1 MYIRIRQN
9 ASKTTWKVMICRSTR
24 HGSRVS
30 QEIVKY
36 LGTAKTE
43 GQLAALKRLGLVE
56 IRSLELGSC
65 LEETVPDLCEG
76 APLSQM
82 VEIARISE
90 GCHEVFGATFDSL
103 NLTSMFDK
111 SVCEHLKD
119 LVVGRIDFPSTKRH
133 TSRLLAKNYGRQLSE
148 DSIYRLMDRFVP
160 FEQGIQEQVFKTT
173 KQFCDGQT
181 IDVLLFDVTTL
192 YFESQQSDEL
202 RDFGYSKDRKIN
214 EVQVVLALA
223 TTKDGL
229 PIGYT
234 LFPGK
239 TAEVKTLLHCLNTW
253 KTSFPIQSTSVV
265 ADRAMMSE
273 QNLQAME
280 QASFSYVIA
289 AKLRSLPQKTREAV
303 LQRHSE
309 VELSVSDECMKVQEH
324 IIDGRRL
331 IVSYSES
338 RAHKDRSDRERLLAR
353 LAQKAPTAETSTKR
367 LVTNRG
373 YLKFFREKTSGK
385 MVLDEDLVA
394 KEAQWDGLHGV
405 ITNDITSRADC
416 ILQRYR
422 RLWVIED
429 SFRVNKHTLE
439 MRPIYHFKPR
449 RVRAHI
455 LLCYLAFAI
464 SRYTQRQISQF
475 SESMSIDRIRE
486 ALSSVETSILED
498 LSTGE
503 RHKLPSAMSQ
513 DAKIIYKSVGLRRAK
528 HPCKIVSKH
537 TKCSGPRKIEVIDN

>member
-1 MYIRIRQN
+1 
-9 ASKTTWKVMICRSTR
+9 MICRSTR
-24 HGSRVS
+24 QGSKVT

-36 LGTAKTE
+36 LGTAKTD
-43 GQLAALKRLGLVE
+43 GQLAALKRLGLME

-65 LEETVPDLCEG
+65 PRETVPDLCEG

-82 VEIARISE
+82 MEIARISE
-90 GCHEVFGATFDSL
+90 GCHEVFGATFDSIG
-103 NLTSMFDK
+103 LTSMFDK
-111 SVCEHLKD
+111 SVCERLKD
-119 LVVGRIDFPSTKRH
+119 LIVSRIDFPSSKLH
-133 TSRLLAKNYGRQLSE
+133 TSRLLARNYGRQLSE
-148 DSIYRLMDRFVP
+148 DSIYRLMDRLVP
-160 FEQGIQEQVFKTT
+160 FEKEIQEQVFKTT
-173 KQFCDGQT
+173 KRFCDEQVV
-181 IDVLLFDVTTL
+181 DVLLFDVTTL
-192 YFESQQSDEL
+192 YFESQKADEL

-229 PIGYT
+229 PIGYA

-239 TAEVKTLLHCLNTW
+239 TAEVGTLLHCLENW
-253 KTSFPIQSTSVV
+253 KTSLPIQGTSVV

-273 QNLQAME
+273 KNLQAME
-280 QASFSYVIA
+280 QASFNYVIA
-289 AKLRSLPQKTREAV
+289 AKLKSLPKKTREV
-303 LQRHSE
+303 ILKRQSE
-309 VELSVSDECMKVQEH
+309 VELSLSDECVKIQEH

-353 LAQKAPTAETSTKR
+353 LAKKAPTAETSTKK

-373 YLKFFREKTSGK
+373 YLKFFKEKTFGK
-385 MVLDEDLVA
+385 VVLDDDLVA

-405 ITNDITSRADC
+405 ITNDMNSPADC

-422 RLWVIED
+422 RLWIIED
-429 SFRVNKHTLE
+429 SFRVNKHTLA

-455 LLCYLAFAI
+455 LVCYLAFAV

-475 SESMSIDRIRE
+475 SESMSINRIRE
-486 ALSSVETSILED
+486 ELGSVETSILED

-513 DAKIIYKSVGLRRAK
+513 GAKIIYKSVGLRRSK
-528 HPCKIVSKH
+528 HPSKMVSKH
-537 TKCSGPRKIEVIDN
+537 AKCSGHKKTEVVDN